1 MFVSLLSKWY
11 ISLRSTWIYEI
22 YLFRNDVMDF
32 CWYFKWKHFWVEA
45 MIIYRGF
52 QFLPLSSYKLF
63 FSIKFYSMCSLGFLK
78 PHQKAICITNFHFE
92 YCIIILHTESRSCDG
107 YWIFRKFLSLD
118 GMSYDSKMKGE
129 RGYMSLHV
137 GRKQISVWLRS
148 LWKQLFFTWLPPNV
162 NEKPW
167 SHPLAQYSV
176 SQETAPNEYFLLSS
190 WVTFSYML

>member
-1 MFVSLLSKWY
+1 MFVILLSNWY
-11 ISLRSTWIYEI
+11 ISLSSTWIYEN

-78 PHQKAICITNFHFE
+78 PHQKTTCITNFHFE

-118 GMSYDSKMKGE
+118 GMSYDSMMKE
-129 RGYMSLHV
+129 REGTLVCMLEESRFLSDWDLFGSNYFHLVTPKCRWDTMITPSCTVLSLP
-137 GRKQISVWLRS
+137 RDCS
-148 LWKQLFFTWLPPNV
+148 
-162 NEKPW
+162 
-167 SHPLAQYSV
+167 
-176 SQETAPNEYFLLSS
+176 
-190 WVTFSYML
+190 